1 MSSAVTPQTVTE
13 ELRRWIVAQAEAG
26 CRPEDVLAAMHASGW
41 AEGVALEAMES
52 TLRARLDEVAAEQGA
67 AAALPVLEV
76 PEPDL
81 AGGVTAFASDGR
93 QMQLLLSMRLP
104 RVLLIGGFLSDEEC
118 DELRAQAAPR
128 LVRSETVDTSTG
140 GSEINAA
147 RTSDG
152 MFFARGETPL
162 IERIERRIA
171 ALLRWPLERGEGMQ
185 VLRYGPGAEYRPHHD
200 YFDPAQPG
208 TPTVLARGGQRVG
221 TLLMYLNTPAAGG
234 ATTFPDV
241 ALDIAAV
248 KGHAV
253 YFSYDRPHPAT
264 RTLHGGAPVIAGE
277 KWVATKWLREA
288 EFR

>member
-1 MSSAVTPQTVTE
+1 MSSTVTPQTVTE

-41 AEGVALEAMES
+41 AEDVALEAMES
-52 TLRARLDEVAAEQGA
+52 TLRARLDEVAAEQRA

-81 AGGVTAFASDGR
+81 AGGATSFRIDDR
-93 QMQLLLSMRLP
+93 PMQLLLAMQLP
-104 RVLLIGGFLSDEEC
+104 RVLLIAGFLDDKEC
-118 DELRAQAAPR
+118 DELAAQAGPR
-128 LVRSETVDTSTG
+128 LARSETVDTSTG
-140 GSEINAA
+140 GSEVNAA

-185 VLRYGPGAEYRPHHD
+185 VLRYRPGAEYRPHHD

-208 TPTVLARGGQRVG
+208 TPTVLRRGGQRVG

-241 ALDIAAV
+241 GLEVAAV

-288 EFR
+288 EFV

>member
-1 MSSAVTPQTVTE
+1 MSSTVTPQTVTE

-41 AEGVALEAMES
+41 AEDVALEAMES
-52 TLRARLDEVAAEQGA
+52 TLRARLDEVAAEQRA

-81 AGGVTAFASDGR
+81 AGGATSFRIDGR
-93 QMQLLLSMRLP
+93 PMQLLLAMRLP
-104 RVLLIGGFLSDEEC
+104 RVLLIAGFLDDEEC
-118 DELRAQAAPR
+118 DELAAQAAPR
-128 LVRSETVDTSTG
+128 LARSETVDTSTG
-140 GSEINAA
+140 GSEVNAA

-185 VLRYGPGAEYRPHHD
+185 VLRYRPGAEYRPHHD

-208 TPTVLARGGQRVG
+208 TPTVLRRGGQRVG

-241 ALDIAAV
+241 GLEVAAV

-288 EFR
+288 EFA